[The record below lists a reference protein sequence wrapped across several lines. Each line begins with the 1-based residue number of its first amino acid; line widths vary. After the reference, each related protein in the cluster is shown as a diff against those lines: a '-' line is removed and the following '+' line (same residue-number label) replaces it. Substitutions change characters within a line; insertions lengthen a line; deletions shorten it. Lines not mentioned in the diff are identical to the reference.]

1 MSHCENERDERGKG
15 KGEEEEELVWV
26 GRGTLISDESVDVCV
41 WMCGCVDV
49 WMCGRVGVWVCG
61 CMGVLCVCCVC
72 VCVCVWVGGRCLQV
86 WLGCGMGCGM
96 GCGWRRGRNGG
107 HTYSDGS
114 LALRFALRLRV
125 VFEVRREEDFASGCD
140 VGSALLAAFLLRRE
154 RDLRERDRR
163 WLERPFL
170 RSLPRSF
177 SASVFL
183 NGL

>member
-1 MSHCENERDERGKG
+1 M
-15 KGEEEEELVWV
+15 WV
-26 GRGTLISDESVDVCV
+26 GRGTLISDESVGVGV

-49 WMCGRVGVWVCG
+49 WVWMYGCVVC
-61 CMGVLCVCCVC
+61 VLCVCVC
-72 VCVCVWVGGRCLQV
+72 GWVGGRCLQV